1 MRELILKRINKL
13 VREKEDILYLLDKSS
28 YIDIPYYESR
38 LTIVNTIIS
47 ELYDL
52 LDEVNDYDTKTN

>member
-13 VREKEDILYLLDKSS
+13 VREKEDILYLLDKSN

-52 LDEVNDYDTKTN
+52 LDEVMDYDTKTN